1 MHKILVSSAPNQPG
15 KSKLFLDKF
24 SYLFSPV
31 VLGLES
37 CLHGLEI
44 VHELLVVLLKSYS
57 RKKSQVR
64 KPTDKERK
72 KVQKNLDTFKSLLR
86 PLDFSDAFFKVARA
100 SSFCLSDL
108 IT

>member
-108 IT
+108 TT